1 MTLQRRLAKL
11 EVLVTGQTAAEAV
24 TEAHRAEWRHCWELW
39 VTRLLQTMPH
49 ERGVRVFA
57 ELTTNPADAWG
68 PVARRVHHLASL
80 GADGH
85 YDAVGWPHWAS
96 RTIALPEAVCEA
108 LERHPDAA
116 FTFDY
121 SCEGCGLEVPHL
133 PYYGPALLPV
143 CPLCDGAIRHCGY
156 THRRLREYD
165 RGRAS

>member
-1 MTLQRRLAKL
+1 VTLARRLAKL
-11 EVLVTGQTAAEAV
+11 EVLVQAQQPEQTTV
-24 TEAHRAEWRHCWELW
+24 TFWTPERVTLW
-39 VTRLLQTMPH
+39 KQWASRLLETMGN
-49 ERGVRVFA
+49 ERAQRVYA
-57 ELTTNPADAWG
+57 EMTDTPPDEWG

-85 YDAVGWPHWAS
+85 YHAVGWPHWAS
-96 RTIALPEAVCEA
+96 RTIALPDAVCEA

-121 SCEGCGLEVPHL
+121 SCEGCGLEVPYL

-156 THRRLREYD
+156 THRRLRDYD